1 MIQQQSMMKVADNTG
16 AKELMCI
23 RVLGGTGRRYANI
36 GDVVVATVKKAAPGG
51 VVKKGEVVKAVIV
64 RSKKGVKRA
73 DGSYIK
79 FDENSA
85 VIIKEDKN
93 PKGTRIFGP
102 VARELR
108 EKDYLKILSL
118 APEVLSLEEE

>member
-1 MIQQQSMMKVADNTG
+1 MIQQQTLLKVADNTG
-16 AKELMCI
+16 AKEIICI
-23 RVLGGTGRRYANI
+23 RVLGGTARRYANI
-36 GDVVVATVKKAAPGG
+36 GDVIVACVKKAAPGG
-51 VVKKGEVVKAVIV
+51 VVKKGEVVKAVVV
-64 RSKKGVKRA
+64 RSVKGLKRA

-108 EKDYLKILSL
+108 DKDFLKILSL
-118 APEVLSLEEE
+118 APEVL

>member
-1 MIQQQSMMKVADNTG
+1 MIQQQTLMKVADNTG
-16 AKELMCI
+16 AKEIMCI

-36 GDVVVATVKKAAPGG
+36 GDVVVACVKKAAPGG
-51 VVKKGEVVKAVIV
+51 VVKKGEVVKAVVV
-64 RSKKGVKRA
+64 RSKHGIKRA

-85 VIIKEDKN
+85 VIIKEDKT
-93 PKGTRIFGP
+93 PRGTRIFGP

-118 APEVLSLEEE
+118 APEVL